1 METVRKKK
9 ISTEGIMLDENNGE
23 PLYASAAHDD
33 NDLIH
38 TLEAFEPSLP
48 SLCREK
54 KLDAR

>member
-38 TLEAFEPSLP
+38 TLEAFEASLP

-54 KLDAR
+54 KLDTR